1 MLFGVL
7 LAGVAAVCW
16 GASTVFSRLGLEH
29 MRPTTA
35 TLISLVVGFLFLVPL
50 VLVFHRDEVWAL
62 PAVAFLWFLVGGL
75 LNFPVGRLLN
85 FVAVQR
91 AGVARSTPIIS
102 IAPLIAITLAVLVA
116 GEQVTPLLLAGAVTT
131 VVGILLIVSQ
141 R

>member
-1 MLFGVL
+1 MLVGVL
-7 LAGVAAVCW
+7 LAGLAAVCW

-35 TLISLVVGFLFLVPL
+35 TLISLVVGFFFLVPL
-50 VLVFHRDEVWAL
+50 VLIFHRDEVWAL
-62 PAVAFLWFLVGGL
+62 PAVAFLWFLVVGL

-91 AGVARSTPIIS
+91 AGVTRSTPIIS
-102 IAPLIAITLAVLVA
+102 IAPLIAIALAVLVA

>member
-1 MLFGVL
+1 MLGGVL
-7 LAGVAAVCW
+7 LAGLAAVCW
-16 GASTVFSRLGLEH
+16 GASTVFTRLGLEH

-35 TLISLVVGFLFLVPL
+35 TLLSLVVGFLFLVPL
-50 VLVFHRDEVWAL
+50 VLIFHWDEAWAL

-75 LNFPVGRLLN
+75 LNFPMGRLLSV
-85 FVAVQR
+85 VAVR
-91 AGVARSTPIIS
+91 MAGVTRSTPIVAIWPLFA
-102 IAPLIAITLAVLVA
+102 IALAVLGA